1 MNYAV
6 HRCLERNT
14 LREVLVV
21 CPADRPP
28 SPRQYI
34 QSNFERWATNE
45 DCKEKV
51 SNTREKCSK
60 GL

>member
-1 MNYAV
+1 MRYAV

-14 LREVLVV
+14 LREVMLV

-28 SPRQYI
+28 SLRFYI
-34 QSNFERWATNE
+34 EAKFERWATDE

-51 SNTREKCSK
+51 AETREKCS
-60 GL
+60 